1 MSAGLLQG
9 KVAIVTG
16 AGRGLGAAIAAAY
29 GVEGATVIVSDI
41 DIAAAAKIAGSIPNA
56 SALACDVRRPEQVEA
71 LVGHAVSR
79 HGRLDVM
86 VPNAGVAN
94 ISPLAQMSYEQWR
107 EVTSVNL
114 DGVFLCIRYAA
125 PAMIAGGGGVIV
137 TMCSVLAQVAC
148 PLIGNYAAAKA
159 GVMSLTQTAAIEL
172 RGHGVRVN
180 AILPAFIDTDLVK
193 AHKHEFEQL
202 LNLPDFDAA
211 IAQKQ
216 GRYGSPEEV
225 ARLAVF
231 LASDRSRFS
240 TGSAFVL
247 DGGARASVL

>member
-1 MSAGLLQG
+1 MAGLLER
-9 KVAIVTG
+9 KIAIVTG
-16 AGRGLGAAIAAAY
+16 AGKGLGAAVAQAY
-29 GVEGATVIVSDI
+29 GAEGARVIVSDI
-41 DIAAAAKIAGSIPNA
+41 DTHSAKQVADAIPNA
-56 SALACDVRRPEQVEA
+56 SAVPCDVTSPEQVEA
-71 LVGHAVSR
+71 LVDHAVNL

-86 VPNAGVAN
+86 VANAGVAN
-94 ISPLAQMSYEQWR
+94 ISPLAQMSYAQWR

-114 DGVFLCIRYAA
+114 DGVFLSIRYAA
-125 PAMIAGGGGVIV
+125 PAMIATGGGVIV
-137 TMCSVLAQVAC
+137 NMCSITAQAAV

-172 RGHGVRVN
+172 RPQGVRVN
-180 AILPAFIDTDLVK
+180 AILPGFIDTDMVK
-193 AHKHEFEQL
+193 AHKRQFEEL
-202 LNLPDFDAA
+202 LNLPDFDAV

-216 GRYGSPEEV
+216 GRYGTPEEV

-247 DGGARASVL
+247 DGGARASLL